1 MTEKNEAHMDLSP
14 ELSIEEIIENLKNEA
29 LTLTSKQI
37 MRLSG
42 LYPQELQL
50 MRENWASFH
59 PQRIVG
65 VLEDMELLT
74 EDYPGVD
81 FSDIFMLGLDAK
93 QDQVIIISIRGLWD
107 EEKPSIANKA
117 LEILQNKPEPSLH
130 VALSLL
136 SLLGEFILLA
146 EYEKVSQPLADQIK
160 KVLITI
166 YQNSPNEALRQ
177 RALEVLA
184 PATELELDLTEAIDK
199 AIHDYNDDWVHS
211 ALIAIGKSGKTQWND
226 YVFDNLD
233 SPIEDI
239 RIEAIRTAGELELQ
253 DALSELYAA
262 TKEGIKEI
270 RMAAAWSLS
279 NFSDKNIQSTLNE
292 MLENAEDEE
301 EEALI
306 EDAIDNHMISS
317 EIMSFN
323 FLEIK
328 ESPVQLDNLDEL
340 DIDDEDE
347 IQEIESK

>member
-1 MTEKNEAHMDLSP
+1 MTEKFESQSDLSP
-14 ELSIEEIIENLKNEA
+14 ELSVEEIIENLKNEA
-29 LTLTSKQI
+29 LTLSSKQI

-42 LYPQELQL
+42 LYPQEIQL
-50 MRENWASFH
+50 IQQHWPTFH
-59 PQRIVG
+59 PQRIIG

-81 FSDIFMLGLDAK
+81 FSDIFMLGLEDK
-93 QDQVIIISIRGLWD
+93 QDQVVIISIRGLWD
-107 EEKPSIANKA
+107 EEKASIATKA
-117 LEILQNKPEPSLH
+117 LEILQASPEPSLH
-130 VALSLL
+130 VALSII
-136 SLLGEFILLA
+136 SLLGEFIVLA
-146 EYEKVSQPLADQIK
+146 EFNKIPESLANKIK
-160 KVLITI
+160 TILTTI
-166 YQNSPNEALRQ
+166 YQNSSNESLRQ
-177 RALEVLA
+177 RALEVLSA
-184 PATELELDLTEAIDK
+184 ATELKFDLNQAIDK
-199 AIHDYNDDWVHS
+199 AIHDYNDDWVRS

-239 RIEAIRTAGELELQ
+239 RIEAIRTAGDLELQ

-270 RMAAAWSLS
+270 RMAAAWALS
-279 NFSDKNIQSTLNE
+279 NFSDKNIHSTLEE

-323 FLEIK
+323 FLDIK
-328 ESPVQLDNLDEL
+328 EKPLH
-340 DIDDEDE
+340 IDDLDDLDLGDE
-347 IQEIESK
+347 IEEIDSE